1 LPEQLDAMLDTMVS
15 VSSEL
20 LRQELPHTL
29 LCTGELHD
37 IADMPTLAQTVHTLL
52 HSAPEIER
60 TAAFLQE
67 HPALSYAHIA
77 LIAASAVPAAEDLAQ
92 TGCVSILF
100 PDAGALPE
108 IAETGR
114 VRVHAFRADALR
126 AGTLHFEL

>member
-1 LPEQLDAMLDTMVS
+1 MI
-15 VSSEL
+15 L
-20 LRQELPHTL
+20 LICPHWRRRCIHC
-29 LCTGELHD
+29 CT
-37 IADMPTLAQTVHTLL
+37 VR
-52 HSAPEIER
+52 PEIER
-60 TAAFLQE
+60 TTAFLQE

-108 IAETGR
+108 IAEPVR